1 MHRPAHLAAAEER
14 RFDRLEDLASSS
26 AALRKAV
33 LRGDRVA
40 VETFC
45 GGLLRRLAL
54 APLEDDDA
62 DEIRA
67 TLGLLEARV
76 RFGIHARLRR
86 FLLPLVTAIERQIEE
101 AEQDL
106 A

>member
-1 MHRPAHLAAAEER
+1 MHRPAHLAAAEEW
-14 RFDRLEDLASSS
+14 RFDRLEDLASAS

-67 TLGLLEARV
+67 MSASSKARV
-76 RFGIHARLRR
+76 RFGPCAAETLP
-86 FLLPLVTAIERQIEE
+86 LPLVTAIERQIEE